1 MLNMNFEMIDG
12 VFLARLPD
20 VYAPFTVPEGKVK
33 IIQDQGS
40 STQLQRVSHKE
51 YSAVRK
57 TSTPPPPSPC
67 PSPPQGRRSP
77 TTPPGGRSPS
87 DGPPPPPGEGQ
98 GGGGY
103 EGITAKRNQPA

>member
-57 TSTPPPPSPC
+57 TSTPPPFPLSFPT
-67 PSPPQGRRSP
+67 PGKTVPHHPPWG
-77 TTPPGGRSPS
+77 TVT
-87 DGPPPPPGEGQ
+87 
-98 GGGGY
+98 
-103 EGITAKRNQPA
+103 K